1 MDTNKLPDCP
11 ALVKTPLDLQA
22 VTLMLEQE
30 LATQESLAE
39 CLLGIE
45 AMIEMLLVS
54 KTEELPHEKA
64 QIFEYCRVISNAV
77 ANAQKL
83 NDDSLL
89 RLGRVGQQ

>member
-1 MDTNKLPDCP
+1 
-11 ALVKTPLDLQA
+11 
-22 VTLMLEQE
+22 
-30 LATQESLAE
+30 
-39 CLLGIE
+39 
-45 AMIEMLLVS
+45 MIEMLLVS